1 MIQNYIIFHNIN
13 NPKYFQTHREIYV
26 VSSLL
31 LLYTKCFNKGALNI
45 FLHFNFLFLGVPRS

>member
-1 MIQNYIIFHNIN
+1 MIHNYIILHNSN
-13 NPKYFQTHREIYV
+13 NPKYFPTHREIYV

-45 FLHFNFLFLGVPRS
+45 SSFYFQVPRS